1 MSVCFISWFVFF
13 FQAEDG
19 IRDYKVTGVQTCALP
34 IYVLEEPPF
43 SESTFPLSS
52 AFLYTTRSSL
62 DLAFKQL
69 VQNRRD
75 PRGVT
80 RLQEWRGSPASA
92 GRVCGLCAGPR
103 LLKKAAVI
111 LPVSSVN
118 VTCPEEVGGLWNWL
132 EFCLTTTIPLS
143 RLHRPLR
150 FIW

>member
-1 MSVCFISWFVFF
+1 LLHLRASQGDPEETELLPVC
-13 FQAEDG
+13 G
-19 IRDYKVTGVQTCALP
+19 P
-34 IYVLEEPPF
+34 
-43 SESTFPLSS
+43 
-52 AFLYTTRSSL
+52 
-62 DLAFKQL
+62 L

-75 PRGVT
+75 PRVVT

-132 EFCLTTTIPLS
+132 GVLPYYNDSSVTAPPAAA
-143 RLHRPLR
+143 LHLVEIAIGR
-150 FIW
+150 FQ

>member
-1 MSVCFISWFVFF
+1 MAATS
-13 FQAEDG
+13 
-19 IRDYKVTGVQTCALP
+19 AL
-34 IYVLEEPPF
+34 
-43 SESTFPLSS
+43 TF
-52 AFLYTTRSSL
+52 Y
-62 DLAFKQL
+62 DLLIEAFKQL

-75 PRGVT
+75 PRVVT

-118 VTCPEEVGGLWNWL
+118 VTCPEEVGGYGIGW